1 MLINLEETY
10 KILTEDVENID
21 TLIVNNL
28 GRVDASKDH
37 PSISNKFKPRPL
49 GIIIEDSYNNPF
61 FPIRPMPRVDSAKI
75 DLILIFKR
83 FRELYSQFDVTLL
96 PWHFVIE
103 FIKDRYYVFNTR
115 PIDMFFP
122 VDNRQ
127 VQNRQD
133 LWDDTTET
141 FMKNYNFDIKEAIHI
156 LVMGDSNIDIYT
168 RKFYELLGRICI
180 VPCVRYFKIAT
191 LDYETIIPLNMG
203 KKFHLSLTTKFVRR

>member
-1 MLINLEETY
+1 MLIDYDQTC
-10 KILTEDVENID
+10 KILTEDVDNID

-83 FRELYSQFDVTLL
+83 FRELYSQFDITLL

-133 LWDDTTET
+133 LWNDTTKT
-141 FMKNYNFDIKEAIHI
+141 FMKIII
-156 LVMGDSNIDIYT
+156 LI
-168 RKFYELLGRICI
+168 
-180 VPCVRYFKIAT
+180 
-191 LDYETIIPLNMG
+191 
-203 KKFHLSLTTKFVRR
+203 